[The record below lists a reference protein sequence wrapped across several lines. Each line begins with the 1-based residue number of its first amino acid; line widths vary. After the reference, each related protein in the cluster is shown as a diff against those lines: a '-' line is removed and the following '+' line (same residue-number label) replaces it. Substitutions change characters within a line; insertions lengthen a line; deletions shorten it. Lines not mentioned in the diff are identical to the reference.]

1 MIGLRSFVAAV
12 AIFSSTAAFAQPA
25 GLGPKCMKIYNTYAG
40 KTSPKAFAVSNNGY
54 CGWASRK
61 KSTDAEFEMAKK
73 KAIGFCMQ
81 AAGQDC
87 WVVESKR

>member
-1 MIGLRSFVAAV
+1 MVGLRTIVAV
-12 AIFSSTAAFAQPA
+12 GAIFASTTAFAAPA

-40 KTSPKAFAVSNNGY
+40 KSAPKAFAVSDNGY

-61 KSTDAEFEMAKK
+61 KSTDAELELAKK

-81 AAGQDC
+81 AAGTDC
-87 WVVESKR
+87 RVVESVR